1 MEYCYRGN
9 AKTVTSDKQSMALT
23 VTSQG
28 QLPKQYTDSAFHAS
42 LRADA
47 VVTTLKDLVKI
58 PAKMWPGGELMAVEI
73 AMELLSGSRELEA
86 LLEPW
91 AGPPTPPGQPAGR
104 RRE

>member
-1 MEYCYRGN
+1 MVR
-9 AKTVTSDKQSMALT
+9 K
-23 VTSQG
+23 
-28 QLPKQYTDSAFHAS
+28 AS
-42 LRADA
+42 TPLRADA